1 VQKWCSFTL
10 IVYTKAKITCKFFT
24 NRWVFAYGRTMPFD
38 SNPSTALAGS
48 RAAFRVA
55 AALGLGLFAL
65 ASIASVLLYL
75 IARNSLFSAARHE
88 VVQLA
93 EIAAVQVNAKAHAQ
107 IRRAEQ
113 AGTPL
118 HLQTLAPLVQFHK
131 ATKDAMYVYTAIL
144 QNGEV
149 YFVLGTDYLYRRP
162 GDTLPIDPIMYR
174 YEGNDQDVRVALAEQ
189 HATSNKVLQ
198 KETFRS
204 YLSAYA
210 PFWDGKKFEG
220 VVGVDIDA
228 AALERRLAKLNFG
241 LAMVLL
247 LSFFAALAVAFG
259 VRVSR
264 LRALQNQRLRQDLE
278 HSRDTA
284 ERSANI
290 AALAAVVAHEFSQH
304 LTVASGHIDLSQI
317 LNGSER
323 AIELEFAQDA
333 IARAGDAV
341 EQMRALGGSAWS
353 TTRAHRVDLL
363 ICEAVERLERRGI
376 GTTRFDVAV
385 TPITRYVQV
394 DALRAQAALGHLLR
408 NAAQAEAT
416 GRVSVVVLNAVE
428 LSAWPDIFPC
438 SDLAGCVAIVI
449 TDSGHSIKPETIAAF
464 GQPFFTT
471 KGAGHGLGFTVVK
484 SVINAFGGGLK
495 YQLSAS
501 GSRFALLLPRA
512 DQDMLHRQVVTA
524 I

>member
-1 VQKWCSFTL
+1 
-10 IVYTKAKITCKFFT
+10 
-24 NRWVFAYGRTMPFD
+24 MPFD

-55 AALGLGLFAL
+55 AALGVGLFAL
-65 ASIASVLLYL
+65 ASLASVVLYL
-75 IARNSLFSAARHE
+75 IARNSLYSAARHE
-88 VVQLA
+88 VMQLA

-107 IRRAEQ
+107 IRFADQ
-113 AGTPL
+113 AGTSL

-162 GDTLPIDPIMYR
+162 GDTLPIDPIMVR
-174 YEGNDQDVRVALAEQ
+174 YEGNDQDVRLALAEQ
-189 HATSNKVLQ
+189 RATSNKVLQ

-228 AALERRLAKLNFG
+228 AALERRLATLNFG
-241 LAMVLL
+241 FAMVLL
-247 LSFFAALAVAFG
+247 LSFFASLVVGFG
-259 VRVSR
+259 VRMSR

-278 HSRDTA
+278 RSSDLA
-284 ERSANI
+284 ERSGNI

-317 LNGSER
+317 LSGSAR
-323 AIELEFAQDA
+323 VIELEFAQDA
-333 IARAGDAV
+333 IARAGEAV

-363 ICEAVERLERRGI
+363 ISHAVERLVRRGI
-376 GTTRFDVAV
+376 GATRFDVAV

-408 NAAQAEAT
+408 NAAQADAT
-416 GRVSVVVLNAVE
+416 GMVSVVVANAVE
-428 LSAWPDIFPC
+428 LSAWPDIFLCP
-438 SDLAGCVAIVI
+438 DLARCVAIVI
-449 TDSGHSIKPETIAAF
+449 SDAGSGITPETIAAF
-464 GQPFFTT
+464 GRPFFTT
-471 KGAGHGLGFTVVK
+471 KGAGHGLGFAVVK

-512 DQDMLHRQVVTA
+512 DQHSADQDVLHRTA
-524 I
+524 AAANRRD